1 MKKYEVRVML
11 PALVL
16 AAIVM
21 LSFGIADALAQC
33 GGNSGNMHSQHMG
46 YSGQMSSGQM
56 GMHGTQAPV
65 QPDSYAI
72 DPSYVTPIQP
82 PVSGYMGPQNSGG
95 RGQMTGQGGMGSGHD
110 GRMGH

>member
-46 YSGQMSSGQM
+46 YSGQMALRLRSNRTPTPSTPATSPLSNLRSP
-56 GMHGTQAPV
+56 GTWGRK
-65 QPDSYAI
+65 
-72 DPSYVTPIQP
+72 TPAAAA
-82 PVSGYMGPQNSGG
+82 
-95 RGQMTGQGGMGSGHD
+95 R
-110 GRMGH
+110 